1 MKRLLPTLLGLCCI
15 ADASAQLKVQS
26 VLPHGAAP
34 EKTAPAVY
42 DSTAN
47 IRTGGDAAYYE
58 SLVGQRILFYP
69 RDIHADLRPAA
80 YFNFLAETPAVVRV
94 DTVWL
99 RKPRRKVRPEDFR
112 IDTLYSDTYRPRFYK
127 DETTAACGCT
137 TMESHVLGRNL
148 FPTAPE
154 TGWFTPAETIEGKT
168 FEIIGLKT
176 HRIQGEAFRVFRLR
190 SEEGE
195 TLYWYAHTGKDKTNL
210 RDEYYPVVVEGL
222 IEKYHAAY
230 VGREFFLTK
239 RKPEAPGYVS
249 GYFGLQAKTMQGE
262 ENRLN
267 FGTELKCIDL
277 RLIGDGTGYAV
288 PAFVFERKED
298 SVRIYI
304 PLCRYPTPF
313 GVEGYTLGSDR
324 AFMEEL
330 IFTPSEEVYAQ
341 RAEEAR
347 KRAEA
352 RLQQEKEQKERKA
365 ALYRKYGKA
374 TAELILEGKVRIGMT
389 REMCREAWGS
399 PEDINTMSGSWGVH
413 EQWVYGTNSYLYFYT
428 GTLASIHNLT
438 CAGRR
443 TRLSG
448 GRRMQGEADRTEP
461 MIRSDAPSRGQR
473 PNDRTSGPGR
483 KSRTGPAD
491 PGKRFRPGHAPGTGK
506 TTDILRLQ
514 PRSAFRTAAALL
526 FEPLPLAIF
535 PGHAALRQAERI
547 EQAHEPDTEQRN
559 PEPHGD
565 AALHEFD
572 GIDDARDSQH
582 HQYEAQELH
591 KIGFH
596 VNPYFG

>member
-69 RDIHADLRPAA
+69 RDIHADLRPVA

-94 DTVWL
+94 DTTWL
-99 RKPRRKVRPEDFR
+99 RKPRRKVRPEDLR
-112 IDTLYSDTYRPRFYK
+112 IDALNSDPSK
-127 DETTAACGCT
+127 
-137 TMESHVLGRNL
+137 S
-148 FPTAPE
+148 
-154 TGWFTPAETIEGKT
+154 
-168 FEIIGLKT
+168 
-176 HRIQGEAFRVFRLR
+176 HRIQGAAFRVFRLR

-195 TLYWYAHTGKDKTNL
+195 TLYWYAHAGKDKTNL

-222 IEKYHAAY
+222 IEKYRAAY

-239 RKPEAPGYVS
+239 CKPETPGYVS

-267 FGTELKCIDL
+267 FGTELKCLDL

-298 SVRIYI
+298 SVRTYI

-330 IFTPSEEVYAQ
+330 ICTPSEEVYAQ

-399 PEDINTMSGSWGVH
+399 PEDVNTMSGSWGVH
-413 EQWVYGTNSYLYFYT
+413 EQWVYGTNSYLYFEN
-428 GTLASIHNLT
+428 GTLASIQN
-438 CAGRR
+438 
-443 TRLSG
+443 
-448 GRRMQGEADRTEP
+448 
-461 MIRSDAPSRGQR
+461 
-473 PNDRTSGPGR
+473 
-483 KSRTGPAD
+483 
-491 PGKRFRPGHAPGTGK
+491 
-506 TTDILRLQ
+506 
-514 PRSAFRTAAALL
+514 
-526 FEPLPLAIF
+526 
-535 PGHAALRQAERI
+535 
-547 EQAHEPDTEQRN
+547 
-559 PEPHGD
+559 
-565 AALHEFD
+565 
-572 GIDDARDSQH
+572 
-582 HQYEAQELH
+582 
-591 KIGFH
+591 
-596 VNPYFG
+596 